1 MERAIGI
8 AVVGTGYWGP
18 GLARNLEALPEA
30 ELRHLVDLNEQRAQA
45 VRDRLGSAA
54 ATHADF
60 DRALSDPGV
69 DGVVIAT
76 PVHTH
81 FPLAR
86 QALLAGK
93 HVFVEKPLATTLE
106 HCREL
111 EALSAE
117 RNLKVMVG
125 HIFRFNAAATQVKD
139 YIDSG
144 ELGDLLYLYSRRVN
158 LGRVQADVNAL
169 WSFAPHDFSILQHWL
184 GFEPISVQARGFSYL
199 QEGVED
205 VVFVTISYPNG
216 INAHLHLGWLD
227 PRKVREM
234 TVVGSKKMVVFN
246 DVAPQ
251 SKIQLYDS
259 RVSRAPVGPTS
270 YSEWQVDI
278 RHGDV
283 VVPSLDWVEPLRAE
297 LAHFVASIRNDT
309 PCINPASDGTAVTTA
324 ILGAQ
329 LSLHRRG
336 EEVFLDEVREAG
348 TAILAAV
355 SRS

>member
-76 PVHTH
+76 PGHTH

-125 HIFRFNAAATQVKD
+125 HIFRFNAAATQVK
-139 YIDSG
+139 YLESG
-144 ELGDLLYLYSRRVN
+144 PDC
-158 LGRVQADVNAL
+158 
-169 WSFAPHDFSILQHWL
+169 FP
-184 GFEPISVQARGFSYL
+184 
-199 QEGVED
+199 GV
-205 VVFVTISYPNG
+205 
-216 INAHLHLGWLD
+216 W
-227 PRKVREM
+227 
-234 TVVGSKKMVVFN
+234 TV
-246 DVAPQ
+246 
-251 SKIQLYDS
+251 
-259 RVSRAPVGPTS
+259 
-270 YSEWQVDI
+270 
-278 RHGDV
+278 RHG
-283 VVPSLDWVEPLRAE
+283 E
-297 LAHFVASIRNDT
+297 
-309 PCINPASDGTAVTTA
+309 
-324 ILGAQ
+324 
-329 LSLHRRG
+329 
-336 EEVFLDEVREAG
+336 
-348 TAILAAV
+348 
-355 SRS
+355 